1 MSVRIRLTRG
11 GRKKIPHYRIVVMDS
26 RNRRDG
32 AYLDQ
37 IGVYHPLQRPA
48 QIDIIEEKALKWL
61 SNGAVPS
68 DTVRSLLS
76 QKGIMLKH
84 DLLKRNTPPEKINE
98 SLAQWQ
104 ATAAQRTVRKAQAK
118 DRRTKAKAAEAVAA
132 AAEPAATENP

>member
-1 MSVRIRLTRG
+1 MAVRIRLTRG

-37 IGVYHPLQRPA
+37 IGIYRPLQKPA

-61 SNGAVPS
+61 GNGAVPS

-84 DLLKRNTPPEKINE
+84 DLLKRNTPLEKVNE
-98 SLAQWQ
+98 ALTQWQ
-104 ATAAQRTVRKAQAK
+104 AAAAQRAARKAQATS
-118 DRRTKAKAAEAVAA
+118 RRSKAKAAETAPDSAPPESA
-132 AAEPAATENP
+132 